1 MGAKTTVEVYHRH
14 FTLTILSEVA
24 AVGED
29 VLVVEVLNDRTTGD
43 DAYELVAVIND
54 RNEVCL
60 HRTENEIVNGRTYL
74 ARRILRGE
82 RKHIREDKILK
93 VLDGHRVRLTALTLN
108 YEPEKVAFADRAD
121 IGAVMLEHGDRRE
134 LTLMHLLESLT
145 DSEVAVY
152 KCYILLG
159 THKESYIHKIIPF
172 LSLYPALP
180 GKVLRS
186 VRSGREEE

>member
-14 FTLTILSEVA
+14 FRLTILPVIA
-24 AVGED
+24 VVGEY
-29 VLVVEVLNDRTTGD
+29 VLVVEVLNDRTAGD
-43 DAYELVAVIND
+43 DAYEFVAVIND

-60 HRTENEIVNGRTYL
+60 HRTDNEIVNGRTYL
-74 ARRILRGE
+74 AGRVLRGE
-82 RKHIREDKILK
+82 REHIREDKILK
-93 VLDGHRVRLTALTLN
+93 VLDGHRVRFAALPLN
-108 YEPEKVAFADRAD
+108 YEPKKVALTDRAD
-121 IGAVMLEHGDRRE
+121 IGAVMFEHGDRRE
-134 LTLMHLLESLT
+134 LALMHLLESLT
-145 DSEVAVY
+145 DREVAVY

>member
-14 FTLTILSEVA
+14 FTLTILPVIA

-29 VLVVEVLNDRTTGD
+29 VLVVEVLNDRTAGD
-43 DAYELVAVIND
+43 DAYELVTVIND

-74 ARRILRGE
+74 AGRILRGE
-82 RKHIREDKILK
+82 REHIREDKILK
-93 VLDGHRVRLTALTLN
+93 VLDGHRVRFAALTLD
-108 YEPEKVAFADRAD
+108 YEPEKIALADRAY
-121 IGAVMLEHGDRRE
+121 IGAVMLEYGDRRV
-134 LTLMHLLESLT
+134 LALMHLLESLA

-152 KCYILLG
+152 EGYILLG

-180 GKVLRS
+180 GKVLR
-186 VRSGREEE
+186 